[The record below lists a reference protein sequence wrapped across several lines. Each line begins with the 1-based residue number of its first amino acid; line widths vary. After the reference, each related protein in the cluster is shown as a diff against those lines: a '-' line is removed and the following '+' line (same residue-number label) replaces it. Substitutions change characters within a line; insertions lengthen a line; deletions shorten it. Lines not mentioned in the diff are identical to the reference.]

1 MSTEPETLTLA
12 QVARRAVD
20 VVDHEV
26 ADDALTSFLARF
38 EDRDEP
44 VTAVEQPDE
53 LFAEAAGSI
62 DPDDPALQMAAAVAG
77 YLSFKRD
84 QLDAQPEDL
93 LRRAAEAEFDGS
105 PPPEVAG
112 WLSERL
118 CRCRGCRARRAGR
131 RTRSRRASRRCA
143 RAGAPSRPARARRAR
158 SAAAS

>member
-1 MSTEPETLTLA
+1 MPTDPETLTLFE
-12 QVARRAVD
+12 VARRAVD
-20 VVDHEV
+20 VVDHE
-26 ADDALTSFLARF
+26 ASDDALTSFLERF

-84 QLDAQPEDL
+84 QVEARPEDL
-93 LRRAAEAEFDGS
+93 LRRAAEAEFDGH
-105 PPPEVAG
+105 PPPEVAS

-118 CRCRGCRARRAGR
+118 
-131 RTRSRRASRRCA
+131 
-143 RAGAPSRPARARRAR
+143 
-158 SAAAS
+158 

>member
-1 MSTEPETLTLA
+1 MPTEPKTLTLSE
-12 QVARRAVD
+12 VARRAVD
-20 VVDHEV
+20 VVDHE
-26 ADDALTSFLARF
+26 ASDDALTSFLERF

-84 QLDAQPEDL
+84 QVEAQPEDL
-93 LRRAAEAEFDGS
+93 LRRAAEAEFDGH
-105 PPPEVAG
+105 PPPEVAS

-118 CRCRGCRARRAGR
+118 
-131 RTRSRRASRRCA
+131 
-143 RAGAPSRPARARRAR
+143 
-158 SAAAS
+158 

>member
-1 MSTEPETLTLA
+1 MPTDPETLTLSE
-12 QVARRAVD
+12 VARRAVD
-20 VVDHEV
+20 VVDHE
-26 ADDALTSFLARF
+26 ASDDALTSFLERF

-84 QLDAQPEDL
+84 QVEAQPEGL
-93 LRRAAEAEFDGS
+93 LRRAAEAEFDGH
-105 PPPEVAG
+105 PPPEVTS

-118 CRCRGCRARRAGR
+118 
-131 RTRSRRASRRCA
+131 
-143 RAGAPSRPARARRAR
+143 
-158 SAAAS
+158 

>member
-1 MSTEPETLTLA
+1 MPTDPETLTLFE
-12 QVARRAVD
+12 VARRAVD
-20 VVDHEV
+20 VVDHE
-26 ADDALTSFLARF
+26 ASDEALTSFLERF

-84 QLDAQPEDL
+84 QIEAQPEDL
-93 LRRAAEAEFDGS
+93 LRRAAEAEFDGH
-105 PPPEVAG
+105 PPPEVAS

-118 CRCRGCRARRAGR
+118 
-131 RTRSRRASRRCA
+131 
-143 RAGAPSRPARARRAR
+143 
-158 SAAAS
+158 

>member
-1 MSTEPETLTLA
+1 MSTEPQTLTLA

-26 ADDALTSFLARF
+26 TDDALSSFLERF

-44 VTAVEQPDE
+44 VTAFEQPDE
-53 LFAEAAGSI
+53 LFAEAAGAI

-84 QLDAQPEDL
+84 QVDEQPEEL
-93 LRRAAEAEFDGS
+93 LRRAADAEFQGS
-105 PPPEVAG
+105 PPPAVAG

-118 CRCRGCRARRAGR
+118 
-131 RTRSRRASRRCA
+131 
-143 RAGAPSRPARARRAR
+143 
-158 SAAAS
+158 

>member
-1 MSTEPETLTLA
+1 MPTEPETLTLA
-12 QVARRAVD
+12 EVARRAVD
-20 VVDHEV
+20 VVDHEA

-53 LFAEAAGSI
+53 LFAEAAGAI
-62 DPDDPALQMAAAVAG
+62 DPEDPALQMAAAVAG

-84 QLDAQPEDL
+84 QVDAQPEDL
-93 LRRAAEAEFDGS
+93 LRRAADAEFEGS

-118 CRCRGCRARRAGR
+118 
-131 RTRSRRASRRCA
+131 
-143 RAGAPSRPARARRAR
+143 
-158 SAAAS
+158 

>member
-1 MSTEPETLTLA
+1 MPTEPETLTLSE
-12 QVARRAVD
+12 VARRAVD
-20 VVDHEV
+20 VVDHE
-26 ADDALTSFLARF
+26 ASDDALTSFVQRF

-84 QLDAQPEDL
+84 QVEAQPEDL
-93 LRRAAEAEFDGS
+93 LRRAAEAEFDGH
-105 PPPEVAG
+105 PPPEVAS

-118 CRCRGCRARRAGR
+118 
-131 RTRSRRASRRCA
+131 
-143 RAGAPSRPARARRAR
+143 
-158 SAAAS
+158 

>member
-1 MSTEPETLTLA
+1 MPTDPETLTLFE
-12 QVARRAVD
+12 VARRAVD
-20 VVDHEV
+20 VVDHE
-26 ADDALTSFLARF
+26 ASDDALTSFLERF

-84 QLDAQPEDL
+84 QVEAQPEDL
-93 LRRAAEAEFDGS
+93 LRRAAEAEFDGH
-105 PPPEVAG
+105 PPPEVAS

-118 CRCRGCRARRAGR
+118 
-131 RTRSRRASRRCA
+131 
-143 RAGAPSRPARARRAR
+143 
-158 SAAAS
+158 

>member
-1 MSTEPETLTLA
+1 MPTDPETVTLFE
-12 QVARRAVD
+12 VARRAVD
-20 VVDHEV
+20 VVDHE
-26 ADDALTSFLARF
+26 ASDDALTSFLERF

-84 QLDAQPEDL
+84 QVEAQPEDL
-93 LRRAAEAEFDGS
+93 LRRAAEAEFDGH
-105 PPPEVAG
+105 PPPEVAS

-118 CRCRGCRARRAGR
+118 
-131 RTRSRRASRRCA
+131 
-143 RAGAPSRPARARRAR
+143 
-158 SAAAS
+158 